1 MSEGIGRSEEKD
13 KDGGVAAQRS
23 RQNTQ
28 SVYQLSWLQATRAV
42 TSKVTDHNEYGNDE
56 KV

>member
-23 RQNTQ
+23 SQNTQ
-28 SVYQLSWLQATRAV
+28 RVYQLSWLQATRAV